1 MIEAKTITGIIDC
14 LQKSIYYKSCEPVEV
29 QTGNKIDLNLLIFA
43 KIKCLVPEIHYL
55 CIWWEATLAKTFR
68 KKKKRCA
75 FLASVKP
82 EKLNNRMTRRHSG
95 SHAIAWAAITISSYK
110 GFLRAY
116 TRRCGI
122 AVPHFVF
129 NL

>member
-1 MIEAKTITGIIDC
+1 MSKRGGLFQEFTTFVFGGRRLLPRHIE
-14 LQKSIYYKSCEPVEV
+14 
-29 QTGNKIDLNLLIFA
+29 NK
-43 KIKCLVPEIHYL
+43 
-55 CIWWEATLAKTFR
+55 R
-68 KKKKRCA
+68 RCA

-116 TRRCGI
+116 TRRRGI
-122 AVPHFVF
+122 AVPRFVLYGF
-129 NL
+129 KESMNYE